1 MTTLLIFIIVC
12 LFIAGIILL
21 VALRLQVNEN
31 ERLKEEIKILNK
43 QNAVRTELL
52 DLAIEIINALVRPSS
67 L

>member
-12 LFIAGIILL
+12 LFVADIILL

-43 QNAVRTELL
+43 LNAVKIEQL

>member
-1 MTTLLIFIIVC
+1 MTTLLIFIIAC
-12 LFIAGIILL
+12 LFVVDIILL

-43 QNAVRTELL
+43 LNAVKIEQL
-52 DLAIEIINALVRPSS
+52 DLAIEIINALIRPSS

>member
-43 QNAVRTELL
+43 LNAVKIEQL
-52 DLAIEIINALVRPSS
+52 DLVIEIINALVRPSS

>member
-1 MTTLLIFIIVC
+1 MTIILAFITVC

-43 QNAVRTELL
+43 LNAVKIEQL

>member
-1 MTTLLIFIIVC
+1 MTIILAFITVC

-43 QNAVRTELL
+43 LNAVKIEQL
-52 DLAIEIINALVRPSS
+52 DLTIEIINALVRPSS